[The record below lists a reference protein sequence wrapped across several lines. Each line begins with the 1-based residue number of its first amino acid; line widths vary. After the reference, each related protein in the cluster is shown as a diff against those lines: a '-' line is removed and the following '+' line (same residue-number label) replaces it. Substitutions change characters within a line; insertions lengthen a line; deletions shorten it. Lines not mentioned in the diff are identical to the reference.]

1 MAKGNKSLMPIDTG
15 EWIDSPRINSI
26 SYELRG
32 IWLTLLCYMWESPTR
47 GMMIQPN
54 GKPYTK
60 AGIAILLGLKDT
72 APIDRLL
79 EVGLLSLD
87 ETGRYY
93 NYQMLRS
100 DEISRKRRIAGAK
113 GGENNKAR
121 MLRTATPELVEQP
134 VKVIEPPPKTPTLP
148 LEIENE
154 PVVDEPPELTQA
166 QKEKIAKSKKY
177 KYADNVTLTRDEYAK
192 LCAEHGEDAT
202 RRMIEI
208 LDNYKGQN
216 GKRYKSDYRA
226 ILNWVVNRYNDEI
239 VKYGARHSTTTLT
252 SKSAGGVTTPTGY
265 ASGTDPFTTGASPQS
280 GDAPEKNFA
289 ERF

>member
-15 EWIDSPRINSI
+15 DWIDSPRINSL
-26 SYELRG
+26 SYEHRG
-32 IWLTLLCYMWESPTR
+32 IWLTLLCYLWESPTR
-47 GMMIQPN
+47 GIMAQPD
-54 GKPYTK
+54 GKPYNK
-60 AGIAILLGLKDT
+60 AGIVKLLGLTDSV
-72 APIDRLL
+72 AIDRFL

-87 ETGRYY
+87 ERGQYY

-121 MLRTATPELVEQP
+121 MLRTATPEVVEQP
-134 VKVIEPPPKTPTLP
+134 VTIIEPPPQAPALP
-148 LEIENE
+148 LEMESG
-154 PVVDEPPELTQA
+154 PAPDESPELTPA
-166 QKEKIAKSKKY
+166 QKEKVAKAKKY

-192 LCAEHGEDAT
+192 LCAEHGEEAAK
-202 RRMIEI
+202 RMIEI

-239 VKYGARHSTTTLT
+239 VKYGTRYTTTT
-252 SKSAGGVTTPTGY
+252 PATKSAGGVTTPTGY
-265 ASGTDPFTTGASPQS
+265 ASGTLPLTAGAGPQS
-280 GDAPEKNFA
+280 GDAPEKNYN